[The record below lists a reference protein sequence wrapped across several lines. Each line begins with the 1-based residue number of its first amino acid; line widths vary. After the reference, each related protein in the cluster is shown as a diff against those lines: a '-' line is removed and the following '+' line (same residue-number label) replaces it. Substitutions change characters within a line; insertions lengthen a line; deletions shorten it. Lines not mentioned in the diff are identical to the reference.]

1 MLACRIK
8 QQLQPPGFSSVYT
21 YRTRLPMTP
30 LTKARNATAAQDD
43 SLGVLYPHRSALDGL
58 MHGSMTIRAGL
69 EYAFMISLET
79 TSHMIRL
86 LSTLLF
92 QC

>member
-30 LTKARNATAAQDD
+30 LTKARNAAAAQDD

-69 EYAFMISLET
+69 EYDCFHELSLN
-79 TSHMIRL
+79 H
-86 LSTLLF
+86 
-92 QC
+92 